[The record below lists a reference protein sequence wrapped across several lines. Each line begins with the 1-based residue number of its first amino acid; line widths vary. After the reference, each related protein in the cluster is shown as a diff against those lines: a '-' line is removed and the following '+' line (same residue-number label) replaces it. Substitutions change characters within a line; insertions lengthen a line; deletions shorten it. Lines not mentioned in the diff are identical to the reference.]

1 MRELLNRKK
10 EPTWKESV
18 QKISKQEDMK
28 EEYDRKIMNHILKS
42 IDGIEEI
49 VNDIDTDVDIT

>member
-1 MRELLNRKK
+1 
-10 EPTWKESV
+10 
-18 QKISKQEDMK
+18 MK